1 MLAASYYAFSLA
13 CYIPMKL
20 ILIKNRLNNK
30 DDTVARSEYTQFEN
44 EQDHEIIDH
53 RETKHEKDE
62 SSV

>member
-1 MLAASYYAFSLA
+1 
-13 CYIPMKL
+13 MKL

-53 RETKHEKDE
+53 RETKHEKEE